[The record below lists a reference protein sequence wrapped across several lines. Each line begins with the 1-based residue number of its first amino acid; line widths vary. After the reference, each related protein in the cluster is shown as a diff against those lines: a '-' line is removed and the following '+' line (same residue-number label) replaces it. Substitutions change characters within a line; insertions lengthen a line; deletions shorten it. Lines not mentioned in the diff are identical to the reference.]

1 MKILRIAV
9 AAAALTAG
17 VVAGVTALPT
27 PAEAA
32 TPVPIQYVT
41 QTIYPAPFPDYGG
54 YLIGTVACPAGT
66 FVVSA
71 SADHGELGSLSPIRN
86 SRTSPNLANNTA
98 VLVTGRGI
106 ADYTGG
112 TKYLNVTAGCA
123 PAARL
128 SGAVSRQVVLAP
140 STQSERHVVVI
151 CPSGTRAFGGGA
163 YTLGPDNHYSFDG
176 PKMVTNAVTSDG
188 TGWSF
193 TGFLGSPPYPDT
205 RDRLIVTTQCAP
217 LAGSYRSQSP
227 AVAAPVPPNT
237 FGTFP
242 NTAATCFSGYTALSG
257 GVTWSPDSNGFGV
270 VVRQTTTFNTPGRSS
285 GTYVEGYNTVGSL
298 LIARTVC
305 VPPTGF

>member
-1 MKILRIAV
+1 M
-9 AAAALTAG
+9 
-17 VVAGVTALPT
+17 
-27 PAEAA
+27 
-32 TPVPIQYVT
+32 
-41 QTIYPAPFPDYGG
+41 
-54 YLIGTVACPAGT
+54 
-66 FVVSA
+66 SA

-98 VLVTGRGI
+98 VLVTGRGT

-112 TKYLNVTAGCA
+112 PKYLNVTAGCA

-128 SGAVSRQVVLAP
+128 TGAVSRQVVLAP
-140 STQSERHVVVI
+140 STQSERHVVVT

-163 YTLGPDNHYSFDG
+163 YTLGPDNHYTFSAT
-176 PKMVTNAVTSDG
+176 MVTNTVTSDG
-188 TGWSF
+188 TGSVF
-193 TGFLGSPPYPDT
+193 TGYLGSPPYPDT

-227 AVAAPVPPNT
+227 AVVAPVPPNN

-242 NTAATCFSGYTALSG
+242 HTTATCISGYTALSG
-257 GVTWSPDSNGFGV
+257 GVTWSPDSNGIYGR
-270 VVRQTTTFNTPGRSS
+270 VRQTTTFNTPGGSS